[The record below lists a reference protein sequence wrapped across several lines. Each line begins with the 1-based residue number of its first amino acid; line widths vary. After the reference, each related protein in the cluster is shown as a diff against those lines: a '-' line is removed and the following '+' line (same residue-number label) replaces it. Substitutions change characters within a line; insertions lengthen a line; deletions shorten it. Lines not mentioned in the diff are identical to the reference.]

1 MVAMENILKLLEKDR
16 FAKCNGIVIKEF
28 YQGYAVAEMVVDDH
42 HLNGAGVV
50 QGGALFTLADLCF
63 AAACNSY
70 GDLAVSLDAN
80 INYIKGVSTGIL
92 TATATEVYR
101 RRTVALYRVEIT
113 NEENDLIAVF
123 QSTAY
128 IKRQKIDIVAP
139 PKKE

>member
-1 MVAMENILKLLEKDR
+1 MEEIYALLEKDY
-16 FAKCNGIVIKEF
+16 FAKEIGVILKEVGK
-28 YQGYAVAEMVVDDH
+28 GYATTVMNIEQR

-63 AAACNSY
+63 AAAANSY

-80 INYIKGVSTGIL
+80 INYVKGVSSGTL

-101 RRTVALYRVEIT
+101 RRTVALYKIEIV
-113 NEENDLIAVF
+113 NEKNELIAVF

-128 IKRQKIDIVAP
+128 IRTK
-139 PKKE
+139 

>member
-1 MVAMENILKLLEKDR
+1 MENILKLLEKDR
-16 FAKCNGIVIKEF
+16 FAKCNGIVLKEF

-128 IKRQKIDIVAP
+128 IKRQKIDIEVP

>member
-1 MVAMENILKLLEKDR
+1 MEEIYALLDKDYFAKQNGVILKEVGK
-16 FAKCNGIVIKEF
+16 
-28 YQGYAVAEMVVDDH
+28 GYATTVMNIEQR

-63 AAACNSY
+63 AAAANSY

-80 INYIKGVSTGIL
+80 INYVKGVSSGTL

-101 RRTVALYRVEIT
+101 RRTVALYKIEIV
-113 NEENDLIAVF
+113 NEKDELIAVF

-128 IKRQKIDIVAP
+128 IK
-139 PKKE
+139 KK